1 MLSLTAYVFSLSFV
15 LKFENCV
22 LANCTDENFSVLAR
36 GLKANRK
43 ENLPETTSVKRSLST
58 EDPDMKTKVAKC
70 LKEGLEP
77 LKVKKQVSL
86 CSVTRSVSLLVT
98 TVGFLA

>member
-1 MLSLTAYVFSLSFV
+1 
-15 LKFENCV
+15 
-22 LANCTDENFSVLAR
+22 
-36 GLKANRK
+36 
-43 ENLPETTSVKRSLST
+43 
-58 EDPDMKTKVAKC
+58 MKTKVAKC